1 MNYCP
6 VCGSIDIV
14 AGHCQHC
21 GSPAEK
27 EENREEH

>member
-1 MNYCP
+1 MNFCS

-21 GSPAEK
+21 GNEAEDGDPG
-27 EENREEH
+27 